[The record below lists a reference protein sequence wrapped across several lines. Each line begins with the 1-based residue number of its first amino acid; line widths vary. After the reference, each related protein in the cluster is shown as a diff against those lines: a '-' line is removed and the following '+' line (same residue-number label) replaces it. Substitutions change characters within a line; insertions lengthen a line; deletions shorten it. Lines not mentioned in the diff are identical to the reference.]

1 MLHDSSP
8 TGKASALAAQLAA
21 QAGRFKVRAHQQK
34 ATEAVVVDPD
44 TLEPSHG
51 GSSADGAGSGGGRR
65 MGAKETSWTLHDS
78 SATVAMTLDVIKY
91 ASRASVVVVV
101 SARAELAETL
111 QHLVLEE
118 GEGEEED
125 GQEGGGPTV
134 STTGG
139 SSSSSSSS
147 SPPPAVYVC
156 ALGREVAG
164 TALERWLLKPSAQQQ
179 RQLSQSA
186 PRPVTLERVLASAA
200 EALWTRGR
208 QNRRTA
214 GLCPKGTSCSHLR
227 GTSGEAGGSSSCGV
241 GGQGVGGNSSPR
253 PFTAHKITHL
263 CQFLH
268 PCGQG
273 QACAAV
279 GPLHRLAFIHG
290 GGGGA
295 GSSTNASSS
304 RSTLPLLPP
313 TGSTGNRAQQLATSA
328 TLHNRL
334 PLPHHHHAAAP
345 NAPSRLAAPAPSRP
359 AGATVVSRSPPLDVP
374 APRPTKPT
382 GSGSLLAELA
392 LESGGTGAGP
402 EAEAGFCMSPLS
414 KAARQASLWWYEAH
428 RAQQRAGVGALAGGE
443 YEEGDGHQQEWG
455 DEDALGREHGAIFP
469 MSL

>member
-8 TGKASALAAQLAA
+8 TGKASLLAEQLAA

-51 GSSADGAGSGGGRR
+51 GSSADGMGGGAGGRR

-111 QHLVLEE
+111 QHLVE
-118 GEGEEED
+118 GGGEEED
-125 GQEGGGPTV
+125 AQEGGGPTV

-139 SSSSSSSS
+139 SSIGST

-179 RQLSQSA
+179 RQQSQSA

-214 GLCPKGTSCSHLR
+214 GLCPKGTACSHLR
-227 GTSGEAGGSSSCGV
+227 GTSGEAGGSSCCGV

-263 CQFLH
+263 CQYLH

-290 GGGGA
+290 GVGGGA
-295 GSSTNASSS
+295 GSSSTNASSS
-304 RSTLPLLPP
+304 RSTLPLLAP

-334 PLPHHHHAAAP
+334 PLSLHHHAAAP
-345 NAPSRLAAPAPSRP
+345 NVPSRLAAPAPSRP
-359 AGATVVSRSPPLDVP
+359 AAATVVSRSPPLDVP

-392 LESGGTGAGP
+392 LEGGETGAGP
-402 EAEAGFCMSPLS
+402 EAKAGFCMSPLS

-428 RAQQRAGVGALAGGE
+428 RAQQRAGAGAGAGGE

-455 DEDALGREHGAIFP
+455 DEDALGREHGAIFA